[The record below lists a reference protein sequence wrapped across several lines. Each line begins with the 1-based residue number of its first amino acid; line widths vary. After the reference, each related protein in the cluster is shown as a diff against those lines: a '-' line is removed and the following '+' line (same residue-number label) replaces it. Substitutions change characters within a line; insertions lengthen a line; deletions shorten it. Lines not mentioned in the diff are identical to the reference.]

1 MMINQ
6 SVIVGK
12 IIDISMV
19 QEKDNLKYTTLSIVL
34 PRIQK
39 NKNGEQEFYFVNTIL
54 ASGISENIIKY
65 CKKGDL
71 IGVKGK
77 LESRKVKP
85 NEEINYV
92 TEFIAE
98 KVSILSNDKG
108 ENDENITNS
117 L

>member
-39 NKNGEQEFYFVNTIL
+39 NKN
-54 ASGISENIIKY
+54 
-65 CKKGDL
+65 
-71 IGVKGK
+71 
-77 LESRKVKP
+77 
-85 NEEINYV
+85 
-92 TEFIAE
+92 
-98 KVSILSNDKG
+98 SIL
-108 ENDENITNS
+108 
-117 L
+117 